1 MRHWLKVQYKL
12 YSNYF
17 QNLFSVRKVFTR
29 YVGYV
34 KAVHLWVQPCNYRVR

>member
-29 YVGYV
+29 LGICESRSPLG
-34 KAVHLWVQPCNYRVR
+34 ATLQLQS